1 MFKISFVMDS
11 TININQ
17 IVNEIEKLDYNDK
30 INIMSR
36 IVNLLKREEK
46 AHQVSSVTQLKG
58 LGKDVWQKTD
68 VASYVSK
75 ERESWD

>member
-1 MFKISFVMDS
+1 MER

-30 INIMSR
+30 INVMSR
-36 IVNLLKREEK
+36 IVNLLKRADK
-46 AHQVSSVTQLKG
+46 SQQAYSITRLKG
-58 LGKDVWQKTD
+58 LGKNIWQKTD
-68 VASYVSK
+68 IDSYVVS

>member
-1 MFKISFVMDS
+1 MERA
-11 TININQ
+11 ININQ

-30 INIMSR
+30 INVISR

-46 AHQVSSVTQLKG
+46 SHQANSITRLKG
-58 LGKDVWQKTD
+58 LGKNVWQKTD
-68 VASYVSK
+68 IDTYVVL

>member
-68 VASYVSK
+68 AASYVSK